1 MAPDT
6 THDDTMAASEAS
18 VGTPTARGMSDPT
31 TRVRVSDKDTLDVW
45 VMGEGEPVV
54 FVHGAMTRDLLKPLA
69 DELTKRGGYQVVHY
83 GRRGHGGRGLPAE
96 TADIPGQATD
106 VVAILDALG
115 IDKAHVAGHSFGA
128 YIALEL
134 ATRAPDRLLS
144 AILLEPPFAQVQTEA
159 VQRLLKDV
167 AEVAMPLV
175 VEKYMS
181 GDADGAVTT
190 LLDAT
195 SGVQGVIEL
204 IEPALPEG
212 ARALAAADLNTWL
225 QVDLPAMGAWMAD
238 PATVKEITTPI
249 AWIGGADSPPGFTD
263 SRALI
268 QEWLPTTKA
277 ADIVGAGH
285 YFPVLKPAETAA
297 TLDELL
303 RSQAPAQ

>member
-18 VGTPTARGMSDPT
+18 VGTPTARGVSDPT

-69 DELTKRGGYQVVHY
+69 DELTRRGGYQVVHY

-159 VQRLLKDV
+159 VQRLLMDV

-285 YFPVLKPAETAA
+285 YFPVLKPAETAT